1 MWIWSLLQF
10 IVPKSRTELCKIN
23 HVYFPSDL
31 PWKLAPNDPQ
41 WNCVWFPTW
50 TGWCEAISHH
60 DKPSRWCTGSSGAP
74 VCHQLSGSADGMT
87 AEALDKANNFRQD
100 KNRLGFYPTRI
111 YLCKASKS
119 SVVLTPL
126 LCASLLF
133 SGIRRGSN
141 KLAQGRAFLQQCP
154 GGEKSH
160 ELLEIH
166 PKTFLWSSRVFLISV
181 PDPRGL

>member
-1 MWIWSLLQF
+1 MDLKPPSVYSAQIQDWTLQN
-10 IVPKSRTELCKIN
+10 KSCVFPQWPTLKAGSKRPPVELCVVPHLN
-23 HVYFPSDL
+23 WLMWGHLSSWQAQQVMHRFL
-31 PWKLAPNDPQ
+31 
-41 WNCVWFPTW
+41 
-50 TGWCEAISHH
+50 WCSSLSPALWLCKRH
-60 DKPSRWCTGSSGAP
+60 DC
-74 VCHQLSGSADGMT
+74 

-111 YLCKASKS
+111 YLCEASKS

-154 GGEKSH
+154 GGEKRH

-166 PKTFLWSSRVFLISV
+166 PKTFLWSSRVF
-181 PDPRGL
+181 

>member
-1 MWIWSLLQF
+1 MDLKPPSVYCAKIQGWTLQITYISPVTYPECWLQTTPTGTVCGSPLELADASPSLIMTSPAGDAQVHLVLQF
-10 IVPKSRTELCKIN
+10 VTSSPLCRQQ
-23 HVYFPSDL
+23 D
-31 PWKLAPNDPQ
+31 W
-41 WNCVWFPTW
+41 
-50 TGWCEAISHH
+50 
-60 DKPSRWCTGSSGAP
+60 
-74 VCHQLSGSADGMT
+74 

-111 YLCKASKS
+111 YLCEALKS

-141 KLAQGRAFLQQCP
+141 KLAQGKAFLQQHH
-154 GGEKSH
+154 GGGKSN

-166 PKTFLWSSRVFLISV
+166 PKTFLWSSRIF
-181 PDPRGL
+181 